1 MLCLCQRYAV
11 FVPAVCCIYASCM
24 LYLCQLENEK
34 NLLAAKWDEQNAQLV
49 DGHERLVQELT
60 DDYEYKLQAC
70 PLAMCLFGMVR
81 RGSSPQ
87 YHVPFRLQEERAHV
101 ESLKLEKEQ
110 LIQKIEA
117 MPRVHAACAVARR
130 VHGVRRMPHVMV
142 YAACHMLRCIPRGMA
157 YVLCYRTHAG

>member
-1 MLCLCQRYAV
+1 MAEVEAHQKMEREKEEL
-11 FVPAVCCIYASCM
+11 
-24 LYLCQLENEK
+24 NE
-34 NLLAAKWDEQNAQLV
+34 KWDEQNAQLV

-87 YHVPFRLQEERAHV
+87 CHVPFRLQEERAHV

-117 MPRVHAACAVARR
+117 SHVACCMCCCATCAWCTSHATCYGVFRVAWRTFYVTGHTPADRGRR
-130 VHGVRRMPHVMV
+130 GRGDRGAQGKVRVEGKKYP
-142 YAACHMLRCIPRGMA
+142 
-157 YVLCYRTHAG
+157 

>member
-1 MLCLCQRYAV
+1 
-11 FVPAVCCIYASCM
+11 M

-87 YHVPFRLQEERAHV
+87 CHVAFSTAGGARA
-101 ESLKLEKEQ
+101 
-110 LIQKIEA
+110 
-117 MPRVHAACAVARR
+117 
-130 VHGVRRMPHVMV
+130 
-142 YAACHMLRCIPRGMA
+142 RGEPQA
-157 YVLCYRTHAG
+157 